1 MFFLS
6 REKFKGKGK
15 KYRGDIKAL
24 TLKMGDDMN
33 RLEFIIVRRS
43 RSPENFSL
51 RRGFND
57 RSAMADSN
65 LFKRRRGAAAQ
76 EDP

>member
-1 MFFLS
+1 
-6 REKFKGKGK
+6 
-15 KYRGDIKAL
+15 L